1 MIKINPA
8 AEKADFNKKKIKKWL
23 PKQKIF
29 LN

>member
-8 AEKADFNKKKIKKWL
+8 AEKAGFNKNFFKKWL